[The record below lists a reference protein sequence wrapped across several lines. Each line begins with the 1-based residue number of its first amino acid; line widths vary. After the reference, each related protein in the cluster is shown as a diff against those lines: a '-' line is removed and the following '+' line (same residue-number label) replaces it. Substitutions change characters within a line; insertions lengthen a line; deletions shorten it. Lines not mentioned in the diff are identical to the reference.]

1 MSVKKNKLHRK
12 TDLIAMYRMCWLN
25 ISYRKLGLGDK
36 MTPRAPISEQ
46 LSVKVLSPLLGSLGR
61 LRCVL
66 TWDTLIDSSKAKQLH
81 MYKWC
86 YYLSL
91 YVYLK
96 NFKTNA

>member
-12 TDLIAMYRMCWLN
+12 NDFIAMYRMCWLN

-46 LSVKVLSPLLGSLGR
+46 LSVKVLFPLLGSLGR

-66 TWDTLIDSSKAKQLH
+66 TWDTLDWQFKSKAAT
-81 MYKWC
+81 
-86 YYLSL
+86 
-91 YVYLK
+91 YV
-96 NFKTNA
+96 